1 MLRSSQ
7 WSEIG
12 FQLLLYSV
20 SDFNHKFI
28 QLKIYVSEWKKCWH
42 QQIQIKFIWNE
53 AESFIYDLMQLKKKK
68 ITGTG
73 QIIFLYSLI
82 KKNLCQ
88 MTTMQSAIRPNV
100 LWVYKICEYW
110 FNSEFYCVCSVHLS
124 FSFVNLFTFKM
135 CN

>member
-28 QLKIYVSEWKKCWH
+28 QLKIYVSEWKKMLTSTNSN
-42 QQIQIKFIWNE
+42 QIHLKWSRKFHIWSN
-53 AESFIYDLMQLKKKK
+53 AIKKKK
-68 ITGTG
+68 NYRYWSNHISVF
-73 QIIFLYSLI
+73 IN